1 MGPPVRRHLPNQGG
15 GGARE
20 ARRRARGRLRFLV
33 RLPGRQRGRLRRRAR
48 QYRRRQPPR
57 LARRRAA
64 HPSQRRVL
72 PSKQL
77 RRRRAVRVPE
87 ATRRAGHAISATR
100 RRTRPARHAFPSR
113 RAGPKYPERR
123 AKRPQA
129 SRRRR
134 DERIARIGFERPS
147 RTRSRRSVGEKRR
160 ARARARVRARSRR
173 RSRSFGR
180 VRSIRRFRAIVAP
193 RSSRDAP
200 FPRGIPSTET
210 FVGVEPRGRRRG
222 RRERRRRERGRV
234 RDDGGVVRDGRILG
248 RVVRSKRREREER
261 EAFARGGGGESR
273 ENRRGARGRRR
284 RRRYPRRERV
294 HRGRGCGLAPGIPRA
309 RRRHETTIPRVE
321 ERSVGGRS
329 RNRSVRGWRRAFGAA
344 GDESGRNRNR
354 NRNRNRCLRSKFPL
368 LGPGRRSGSGR
379 GRGSRRARTR
389 RDARQRTKRSFARL
403 RRRGERVGTVGER
416 CARDDPDDPEDP
428 GDSGVVCDFDVD
440 VDGWNDVP
448 RDGAIDGGFGKGG
461 GAEHAPRVRRR
472 RGPFPPARG
481 GGVLR
486 GLGRGRRR
494 GGGFEPHRGGSRR
507 KGQDERRRDIQT
519 PASAADG
526 GGG

>member
-1 MGPPVRRHLPNQGG
+1 MGPPVRRHLPLQGG

-160 ARARARVRARSRR
+160 ARARVRARSRR

-193 RSSRDAP
+193 RSSGDAP

-210 FVGVEPRGRRRG
+210 FVGVEPR
-222 RRERRRRERGRV
+222 
-234 RDDGGVVRDGRILG
+234 
-248 RVVRSKRREREER
+248 
-261 EAFARGGGGESR
+261 
-273 ENRRGARGRRR
+273 
-284 RRRYPRRERV
+284 
-294 HRGRGCGLAPGIPRA
+294 
-309 RRRHETTIPRVE
+309 
-321 ERSVGGRS
+321 
-329 RNRSVRGWRRAFGAA
+329 
-344 GDESGRNRNR
+344 
-354 NRNRNRCLRSKFPL
+354 
-368 LGPGRRSGSGR
+368 
-379 GRGSRRARTR
+379 
-389 RDARQRTKRSFARL
+389 
-403 RRRGERVGTVGER
+403 
-416 CARDDPDDPEDP
+416 
-428 GDSGVVCDFDVD
+428 
-440 VDGWNDVP
+440 
-448 RDGAIDGGFGKGG
+448 
-461 GAEHAPRVRRR
+461 
-472 RGPFPPARG
+472 
-481 GGVLR
+481 
-486 GLGRGRRR
+486 RRR
-494 GGGFEPHRGGSRR
+494 GGGRTTSTRAWTRPR
-507 KGQDERRRDIQT
+507 
-519 PASAADG
+519 
-526 GGG
+526 